1 MKEINSKNIRHFFLI
16 STITL
21 LFYKIK
27 NLYIFIQKIMEE
39 KYQDVNNKANIE
51 PKNIDTSSG
60 SSLYKKEKLDKFENN
75 NTEND
80 EINNNENINDNDDKK
95 NISKKCC
102 DFLCNKLFHSN
113 KRSKNFYMKG
123 WREYLEREGNLASD
137 KPFKILTN
145 LFVNDEEAILGLE
158 SIRLNPNL
166 VSENKLRNDLEFY
179 IPQLCTF
186 LLFGEM
192 KDIEEFFVFLCKA
205 CNLSFFFAHRVHWF
219 LSAMIEASQE
229 KKENII
235 QILKMINTLF
245 KSENEENKIKLNNFY
260 VSNSEE
266 YIHFIKINNLHFLY
280 NNKNIQKDHVHLIEE
295 FDIENLRGQQLNIY
309 NKYSKAKNI
318 IFKYSEKEYEY
329 AILQNTNISSKDKN
343 INKNDTNEIINLN
356 EDIKKEKNK
365 IKFKE
370 KLNAN
375 EFLISI
381 SNFKLNRIDYSF
393 EDDDNELKNN
403 SENNIPEEE
412 EKKNKNEKIINKT
425 LFDINFE
432 SYHSSLNFIEHL
444 CDICS
449 EMTKY
454 NSDFQKKFL
463 FNKLL
468 EINKQLPFNVY
479 LPFLRESTRNYII
492 CHIPL
497 SGVKIFRTKTSCPI
511 LLTFELIR
519 IDEVNRAIK
528 EEENNQSINFSYSQ
542 ENEEYNEELTFL
554 EQKINSSYDKN
565 FFSSTDYDLSKPL
578 IISKKCE
585 EMKEK
590 DQKRAGLE
598 NNINKNKYQSLKIKL
613 FSFQGKTK
621 IDNSKNIYD
630 KDLEEEPKYVNY
642 VNKFI
647 KRPSRSINFN
657 FDEKEKKKEKDDY
670 ETKKIM
676 KSAKFS
682 TSKNIIDEKKKLT
695 EKLLDNEEIPEE
707 RINTKNQKEKKSQ
720 LKVNTSENMQMNI
733 EEDYNNKPISIQEL
747 KNIFGENF
755 SKNEKELKKKSLFGK
770 LNTYKIFKC
779 IIKTNEDLRQEQF
792 ATQLINEFYQ
802 IFKLEN
808 SDCWLN
814 TYEII
819 STGNNCGLVEFV
831 KDSLSLDQLK
841 QKTNN
846 MPLKDFYINYFG
858 NGDEE
863 SLLYKKA
870 MNNFIAS
877 LAGYSLVC
885 YFLQI
890 KDRHNGNILID
901 NEGHIIHI
909 DFGYLLSNAPG
920 KGLKFEN
927 APFKLNNDM
936 LELLG
941 GVKGKYF
948 LEFRKLL
955 QKGFLAVH
963 KHRSKIT
970 ILVEMMWCGHGKNLG
985 CFEGGQDAIDE
996 LKNRLNPKD
1005 YTSKVGIQKFVDN
1018 LIGQS
1023 IDNWRT
1029 KWYDIFQ
1036 YYVQGIFY

>member
-1 MKEINSKNIRHFFLI
+1 MKDEYHEVS
-16 STITL
+16 
-21 LFYKIK
+21 
-27 NLYIFIQKIMEE
+27 
-39 KYQDVNNKANIE
+39 NKTNIE
-51 PKNIDTSSG
+51 TKNNNDSNSG
-60 SSLYKKEKLDKFENN
+60 SNLCHINKVDNNENN
-75 NTEND
+75 ND
-80 EINNNENINDNDDKK
+80 EIDIEEVNTN
-95 NISKKCC
+95 STTKKCC
-102 DFLCNKLFHSN
+102 DFICCKFFNRN
-113 KRSKNFYMKG
+113 KRSKKFYMKG
-123 WREYLEREGNLASD
+123 WRDYLEREGNDASD

-245 KSENEENKIKLNNFY
+245 KSENEANKNKLNKFY
-260 VSNSEE
+260 VSNSEPF
-266 YIHFIKINNLHFLY
+266 IHYIKINNLYFLY
-280 NNKNIQKDHVHLIEE
+280 NNKNIQKDRVHLIEE
-295 FDIENLRGQQLNIY
+295 INKENLRGHQLDIY
-309 NKYSKAKNI
+309 NKYSRSKDI
-318 IFKYSEKEYEY
+318 ISKYSEQEYKY
-329 AILQNTNISSKDKN
+329 VIFQDKN
-343 INKNDTNEIINLN
+343 INKNEINDNDENE
-356 EDIKKEKNK
+356 KEF

-381 SNFKLNRIDYSF
+381 SNFKLNKIDYSYEE
-393 EDDDNELKNN
+393 EDSDE
-403 SENNIPEEE
+403 ENNNI
-412 EKKNKNEKIINKT
+412 KNENGEENEKNGKDIKIRRP

-432 SYHSSLNFIEHL
+432 SYHSSLNFIDHL

-449 EMTKY
+449 ELSKY
-454 NSDFQKKFL
+454 NIDFQKIFL

-468 EINKQLPFNVY
+468 EMNKKLPCNVY
-479 LPFLRESTRNYII
+479 LPFLHESTRNYII

-497 SGVKIFRTKTSCPI
+497 SGVNIFRTKTRCPI
-511 LLTFELIR
+511 MLTFELIR
-519 IDEVNRAIK
+519 IDEVNNANK
-528 EEENNQSINFSYSQ
+528 EEENFPSFYFSYSKEK
-542 ENEEYNEELTFL
+542 ENEEYNRKMTLL

-565 FFSSTDYDLSKPL
+565 LFTNTDYDLSKPL
-578 IISKKCE
+578 MISKKSSEIE
-585 EMKEK
+585 E
-590 DQKRAGLE
+590 
-598 NNINKNKYQSLKIKL
+598 KNFKKFKTNSIKKSYFSTNIKL
-613 FSFQGKTK
+613 FSYTGKTK
-621 IDNSKNIYD
+621 FENFNNIED
-630 KDLEEEPKYVNY
+630 KDLDEDNKYVSY
-642 VNKFI
+642 VNKFM
-647 KRPSRSINFN
+647 KGPVNSKKFN
-657 FDEKEKKKEKDDY
+657 FDQVEDEKETEKNGNKNNIFNSVILRSDNKKNK
-670 ETKKIM
+670 
-676 KSAKFS
+676 
-682 TSKNIIDEKKKLT
+682 T
-695 EKLLDNEEIPEE
+695 EKLKEKLIDHEEILDEIIPKKDSKDKKKQTK
-707 RINTKNQKEKKSQ
+707 INN
-720 LKVNTSENMQMNI
+720 SENMEINA
-733 EEDYNNKPISIQEL
+733 EEDNKPISAEEL
-747 KNIFGENF
+747 KNIFGEPF
-755 SKNEKELKKKSLFGK
+755 SLTEKKLKKQSLFSK
-770 LNTYKIFKC
+770 LNTYKIFRC
-779 IIKTNEDLRQEQF
+779 IVKTNEDLRQEQF

-808 SDCWLN
+808 TGCWLN

-819 STGNNCGLVEFV
+819 STGNNCGLVEV
-831 KDSLSLDQLK
+831 VNNSLSLDQLK
-841 QKTNN
+841 QKTNH
-846 MPLKDFYINYFG
+846 MPLKDFYKNYFG
-858 NGDEE
+858 NGNEE

-870 MNNFIAS
+870 MNNFVSS

-909 DFGYLLSNAPG
+909 DFGFLLSNAPG

-927 APFKLNNDM
+927 APFKLSKDM
-936 LELLG
+936 VEVLG

-948 LEFRKLL
+948 MEFRKLL
-955 QKGFLAVH
+955 KKGFLAVH
-963 KHRSKIT
+963 KHRSKIV

-985 CFEGGQDAIDE
+985 CFEGGQETIDE

-1005 YTSKVGIQKFVDN
+1005 YVSKRSVMKLVDK

-1023 IDNWRT
+1023 VDNWRT